1 MGWARYHVRWSCAWQ
16 IRGGGSGYC
25 HRKRQERGEKERKS
39 AFLRLHLLAS
49 KLFKVAV
56 VFDLLVLVWTQYFSC
71 DHGWNGSRMEPCI
84 MKLGC
89 RRGFP
94 VHGPSKNFVIRLFGV
109 LATCDI
115 YVSFIVIF
123 IFFPP
128 LVFRKDE
135 ATKVTTMAVCIS

>member
-1 MGWARYHVRWSCAWQ
+1 
-16 IRGGGSGYC
+16 
-25 HRKRQERGEKERKS
+25 
-39 AFLRLHLLAS
+39 
-49 KLFKVAV
+49 
-56 VFDLLVLVWTQYFSC
+56 
-71 DHGWNGSRMEPCI
+71 